1 MFVAR
6 HYTRKRHTAKTAARI
21 DAHGPFT
28 AGRERRRGLKREII
42 KTAPCQTRQNAVKRA
57 SMTPMQP
64 YKGPRY
70 CRGGK
75 LKEQGASIPAA
86 ARTARTAPQQ
96 EYNRKCLM
104 CQACTR
110 HKRNCA
116 CHGTDRRSPE
126 ALRPPTDGR
135 CIWNSAQRRSKQY
148 RRKRPATYNR
158 TRKPDTRE
166 HYAAPP
172 DPGQAARK
180 CTT

>member
-1 MFVAR
+1 MQ
-6 HYTRKRHTAKTAARI
+6 
-21 DAHGPFT
+21 
-28 AGRERRRGLKREII
+28 GR
-42 KTAPCQTRQNAVKRA
+42 
-57 SMTPMQP
+57 
-64 YKGPRY
+64 
-70 CRGGK
+70 K

-158 TRKPDTRE
+158 TRKPDTRD
-166 HYAAPP
+166 ALRST
-172 DPGQAARK
+172 PGPWESSPEMHHLNFTKKRPLCQGQTIHTRHPQHLCK
-180 CTT
+180 SPCRP